1 MRLLLLLSLTIF
13 ACGLPVDT
21 IATDQ
26 DRTVLDVI
34 VVDVNDDLDGF
45 LERMQRI
52 QAVAKRLKLAAK
64 LRVFQSTFAA
74 DKTGEVHL
82 YWELP
87 SFLDFAAAETALH
100 NDSEFL
106 AILEEMDEA
115 GQSFS
120 SELLSIEIT
129 RQ

>member
-1 MRLLLLLSLTIF
+1 MRLLLLLSLTII

-26 DRTVLDVI
+26 DRPVLDVI
-34 VVDVNDDLDGF
+34 VVEVNGDLDGF

-52 QAVAKRLKLAAK
+52 QAVAKRLKLAAN

-87 SFLDFAAAETALH
+87 SFLAFAAAETALH

-129 RQ
+129 KQ